1 MGLEVLHP
9 CSCDEYRRSS
19 AILMKDERQDTS
31 DLCHG
36 EMERERVSLV
46 RPLNR
51 KSDNEAALPRR
62 WW

>member
-1 MGLEVLHP
+1 MGLKVLHP

-19 AILMKDERQDTS
+19 ATLMKDERQDTS

-36 EMERERVSLV
+36 EISLV

-51 KSDNEAALPRR
+51 KSDDEAALPRR
-62 WW
+62 PW